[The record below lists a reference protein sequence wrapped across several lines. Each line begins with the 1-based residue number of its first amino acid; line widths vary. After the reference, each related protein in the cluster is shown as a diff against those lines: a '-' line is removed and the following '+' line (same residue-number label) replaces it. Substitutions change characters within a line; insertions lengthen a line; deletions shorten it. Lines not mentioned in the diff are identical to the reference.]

1 MFQNLGHKK
10 PKNPELFSI
19 TGMGFIQE
27 KVKPLRK
34 GGRVGFYTRP
44 SMSGNKWIVVSDD
57 LSHCS

>member
-44 SMSGNKWIVVSDD
+44 SMSGKNG
-57 LSHCS
+57 